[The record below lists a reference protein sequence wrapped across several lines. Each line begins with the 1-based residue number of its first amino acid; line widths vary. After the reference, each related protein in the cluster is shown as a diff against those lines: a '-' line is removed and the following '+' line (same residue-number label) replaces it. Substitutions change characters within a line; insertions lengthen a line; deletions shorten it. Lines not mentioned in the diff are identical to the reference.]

1 MLSEPQGLNLKLCSK
16 QYNKIILL
24 HLIVAPQLSGSQQ
37 HNYSPKTRQAGH
49 ANEQSMYYCLMSMV
63 IWHKTSADCPAC
75 LKGVG
80 VYEQS
85 VIVNVYGLIPKETI
99 NHESVISTI
108 AGDCDHRDT

>member
-1 MLSEPQGLNLKLCSK
+1 
-16 QYNKIILL
+16 
-24 HLIVAPQLSGSQQ
+24 
-37 HNYSPKTRQAGH
+37 
-49 ANEQSMYYCLMSMV
+49 MYCHMSMV

-80 VYEQS
+80 VYQQS